1 MRRFLQILYTYR
13 TFLLFLTLEVISVLL
28 VINNNDYQRT
38 AFLSTS
44 NRVVGSFLTLSSE
57 VQYYF
62 NLNRVNT
69 ELATE
74 NAQLRER
81 IAKGEFANRL
91 VRPENLT
98 MQVSLPKFN
107 APGLNDFVLDTT
119 GRYSFIPA
127 KVINNSLY
135 LSKNHITLNK
145 GTRHGIKPDMGVISP
160 FGTVGKVLA
169 CSQNFSTVTSLL
181 HTDLLVSST
190 IKSTGTLCSTSWDGR
205 DPTRANLQ
213 FVPRHVNVQVNDTII
228 TSGYNAVFPAGIM
241 VGVVKNVE
249 DNDEGNFL
257 DIDVDLAT
265 SFSSLSYVYVIED
278 EKKTEI
284 DSLEQQIRTYE

>member
-1 MRRFLQILYTYR
+1 MRRFLEILYTYR
-13 TFLLFLTLEVISVLL
+13 TFLLFLALEVTSILL

-44 NRVVGSFLTLSSE
+44 NRMVGSLLTVSSE

-81 IAKGEFANRL
+81 IAKGEFPNRL
-91 VRPENLT
+91 VRPESLT

-107 APGLNDFVLDTT
+107 TPGLNDFVFDTT

-145 GTRHGIKPDMGVISP
+145 GSKHGIKPDMGVISP

-169 CSQNFSTVTSLL
+169 CSENFSTITSLL

-205 DPTRANLQ
+205 DPAKANLQ
-213 FVPRHVNVQVNDTII
+213 FVPKHVNVQVNDTII
-228 TSGYNAVFPAGIM
+228 TSGYNAVFPSGIM
-241 VGVVKNVE
+241 VGVVSNVE
-249 DNDEGNFL
+249 DTEEGNFL
-257 DIDVDLAT
+257 SIEINLAT
-265 SFSSLSYVYVIED
+265 SFASLSYVYVIED
-278 EKKTEI
+278 EMKTEI
-284 DSLEQQIRTYE
+284 DSLEQQTTFYE